1 MSRPHHS
8 VWQTLSAFAM
18 LLVLPPLVL
27 SGQEADHNALR
38 KLRATY
44 EDALNSNDLTRL
56 KPALADGFS
65 GVMISG
71 EEIKSLEDLQA
82 FWKRI
87 WDKIGP
93 GGSYHVKVITDQT
106 DFFGDVGV
114 SRGYNEEVLRTAA
127 GKEYIIHPRWTAV
140 TRRQNGEW
148 KIFRVH
154 GGLNPVDNVIVTEIV
169 GRAKLLFGLSGLAA
183 GLILGL
189 LFGVLLGKKRTPL
202 PAAA

>member
-1 MSRPHHS
+1 MSRQHRT
-8 VWQTLSAFAM
+8 VWRALLAFAT
-18 LLVLPPLVL
+18 LLIVSTVV
-27 SGQEADHNALR
+27 QADEEADHNALR

-44 EDALNSNDLTRL
+44 EDALNNNDMTKL

-71 EEIKSLEDLQA
+71 DEIKSFEDLQA
-82 FWKRI
+82 FWKRV
-87 WDKIGP
+87 WEMIGA
-93 GGSYHVKVITDQT
+93 GGSYHVNVVTDQT

-114 SRGYNEEVLRTAA
+114 SRGYNEEVFHTAA
-127 GKEYIIHPRWTAV
+127 GKEYVVRPKWTAV

-154 GGLNPVDNVIVTEIV
+154 AALNPIDNVAITEKV
-169 GRAKLLFGLSGLAA
+169 YRAGQIFGFSGVAA

-189 LFGVLLGKKRTPL
+189 LVGALWGKKRAAR

>member
-1 MSRPHHS
+1 MSRQLRS
-8 VWQTLSAFAM
+8 VRQTLFAFLM
-18 LLVLPPLVL
+18 LLFLSPVVLADE
-27 SGQEADHNALR
+27 EADHNALR

-44 EDALNSNDLTRL
+44 EDALNNNGLTRL
-56 KPALADGFS
+56 KPALADGFT

-71 EEIKSLEDLQA
+71 EEIKNYEDLQA
-82 FWKRI
+82 FWKRV
-87 WDKIGP
+87 WDMIGS

-114 SRGYNEEVLRTAA
+114 SRGYTEEVIRTAA
-127 GKEYIIHPRWTAV
+127 GREYAVRPRWTAV

-154 GGLNPVDNVIVTEIV
+154 AALNPIDNAAITEKV
-169 GRAKLLFGLSGLAA
+169 RRAGLVFGFSGLAA

-189 LFGVLLGKKRTPL
+189 LVGVIWGKKRFAR